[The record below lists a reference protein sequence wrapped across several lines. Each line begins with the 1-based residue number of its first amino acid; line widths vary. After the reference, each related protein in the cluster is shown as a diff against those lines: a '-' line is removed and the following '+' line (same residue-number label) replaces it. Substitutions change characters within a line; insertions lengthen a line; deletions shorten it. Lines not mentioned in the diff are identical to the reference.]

1 MSHPS
6 KVVIVGPLAVLREQ
20 LTTEFVRLG
29 YAPSTVARQLQ
40 LLAHLSRWMTARGV
54 GVGELS
60 WADIAFFCSDY
71 DLSCIHRCAPPPVMI
86 LMSLILP
93 EAVPSRAA
101 RPGAVLPSETEELLT
116 RFGEYLRDE
125 RGLTAT
131 TRALYLYQLRL
142 FALWFVA
149 RFGSDLTVMTIAAVD
164 QFYVDR
170 AGIWST
176 SSARSSTIAL
186 RALARWLFLTGRS
199 ALNLSTAI
207 LTVKDTSQTA
217 LRKALSGADV
227 RTLLSVK
234 MSVRDRA
241 ILLVLTRMGLRANEV
256 SGLTVDDFDWR
267 AGTVLIHGK
276 GNDSQLM
283 PVPADVGEAIAEY
296 LSGQRRTK
304 SPYRE
309 VFLGVYTPNC
319 PLSRSSISMV
329 VSYLAKRAGIV
340 GRVGS
345 HRLRHTAATAVLAG
359 GGTLEEVGQLLRHR
373 STHATMIYAKTDLG
387 ALAQLARPWPGSTR
401 QDSAHE

>member
-40 LLAHLSRWMTARGV
+40 LVAHLSRWMTARRV
-54 GVGELS
+54 GAGELS
-60 WADIAFFCSDY
+60 WADIAVFCSDY
-71 DLSCIHRCAPPPVMI
+71 DLSCIHRSAPPPVMI
-86 LMSLILP
+86 LMSLVRP
-93 EAVPSRAA
+93 EAMPVA
-101 RPGAVLPSETEELLT
+101 RTRAVLPSETEELLAC
-116 RFGEYLRDE
+116 FGEYLRDE

-149 RFGSDLTVMTIAAVD
+149 RSGSDLTVMTIAAVD

-176 SSARSSTIAL
+176 SSARSSMIAL

-199 ALNLSTAI
+199 TLNLSPAI
-207 LTVKDTSQTA
+207 LTVKNTSQNA
-217 LRKALSGADV
+217 LPKALSDADV
-227 RTLLSVK
+227 KTLLSVR

-241 ILLVLTRMGLRANEV
+241 ILLVLTRMGLRAREV

-276 GNDSQLM
+276 GNDSHLM

-296 LSGQRRTK
+296 LSEQRRTK

-329 VSYLAKRAGIV
+329 VTYLAKRAGIV

-345 HRLRHTAATAVLAG
+345 HRLRHTAATAVLVD

-401 QDSAHE
+401 QDNAHE